1 MNSGIAYRC
10 PLPDVQFETEWAA
23 IKIDQGVK
31 DRLLAQSMLA
41 LTVRR
46 SVPFDAA
53 PLHGLIVLAG
63 VPGTGKTTLARGLA
77 TKVASM
83 LPGQKVTFLQIDPH
97 GLASASLGKSQ
108 QQVTTLFTQ
117 TIPEAGMGG
126 VAVVLLDEVET
137 LAADRRRMSLEANP
151 VDVHRATDAVL
162 AGLDL
167 LTRTHKN
174 ILLIATTNYP
184 QAVDAAFLSR
194 ADLIETIP
202 PPNAEARAEIIRDT
216 LDALARQWPKVANL
230 GHDMALFVTASN
242 GMDGRRLR
250 KAVVGALA
258 GSLAT
263 ARDPNLVTSQQL
275 LAAIK
280 AAAQAGKEVGREA
293 A

>member
-1 MNSGIAYRC
+1 MN
-10 PLPDVQFETEWAA
+10 
-23 IKIDQGVK
+23 
-31 DRLLAQSMLA
+31 
-41 LTVRR
+41 
-46 SVPFDAA
+46 
-53 PLHGLIVLAG
+53 
-63 VPGTGKTTLARGLA
+63 
-77 TKVASM
+77 
-83 LPGQKVTFLQIDPH
+83 
-97 GLASASLGKSQ
+97 
-108 QQVTTLFTQ
+108 
-117 TIPEAGMGG
+117 G
-126 VAVVLLDEVET
+126 VAIVLLDEVET

-167 LTRTHKN
+167 LTRSHKN
-174 ILLIATTNYP
+174 VLLIATTNYP

-216 LDALARQWPKVANL
+216 LEGLARQWPRVADVMR
-230 GHDMALFVTASN
+230 DMSLFVTASS

-250 KAVVGALA
+250 KAVIGALA

-263 ARDPNLVTSQQL
+263 ARDPNQVTSQQV

-280 AAAQAGKEVGREA
+280 AAAQSGKEVGREA